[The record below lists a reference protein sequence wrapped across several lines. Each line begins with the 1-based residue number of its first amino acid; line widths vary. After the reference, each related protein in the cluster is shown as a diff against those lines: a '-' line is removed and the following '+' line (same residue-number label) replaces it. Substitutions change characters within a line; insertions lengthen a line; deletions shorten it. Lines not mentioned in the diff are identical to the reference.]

1 VNTDVA
7 SGLMQEPSE
16 TGRFGEFGGRFVP
29 ETLVPACQE
38 LEAAFRAAWADPGF
52 RGELADILRDY
63 AGRPSILTECHNLGG
78 RLGVRVLLKR
88 EDLNHTGSHKINN
101 VLGQALL
108 AKRMG
113 KTRLVA
119 ETGAGQHGVA
129 TATAAA
135 LLGLE
140 CKVYMGAVD
149 VERQALNVFRM
160 QLLGAEVEA
169 VHSGSRTLKDAVN
182 EAMRDWVATVGDTH
196 YCLGSVMG
204 PHPYPWMVR
213 ELHRVIGDEARE
225 QCRALTGD
233 DPDVVVACV
242 GGGSNAAGL
251 FAGFVDTRARLVG
264 AEPAGGAAVGRG
276 VPGVVHGM
284 RSYLMQDEHGQVE
297 EAHSVSAGLDYPGV
311 GPEHSYLSSI
321 GRAEYP
327 PVTDAEVLEA
337 FSLLARTEGILCA
350 FESAHALAWLVRE
363 APSLAGQ
370 TVVVCLSGRGDK
382 DVAQAMDLLRGE
394 RSRSV

>member
-1 VNTDVA
+1 
-7 SGLMQEPSE
+7 
-16 TGRFGEFGGRFVP
+16 
-29 ETLVPACQE
+29 
-38 LEAAFRAAWADPGF
+38 
-52 RGELADILRDY
+52 
-63 AGRPSILTECHNLGG
+63 
-78 RLGVRVLLKR
+78 
-88 EDLNHTGSHKINN
+88 
-101 VLGQALL
+101 
-108 AKRMG
+108 
-113 KTRLVA
+113 
-119 ETGAGQHGVA
+119 
-129 TATAAA
+129 
-135 LLGLE
+135 
-140 CKVYMGAVD
+140 
-149 VERQALNVFRM
+149 
-160 QLLGAEVEA
+160 
-169 VHSGSRTLKDAVN
+169 
-182 EAMRDWVATVGDTH
+182 
-196 YCLGSVMG
+196 MG

-264 AEPAGGAAVGRG
+264 AEPSGGAAVGRG

-327 PVTDAEVLEA
+327 PVADAEVLEA

-350 FESAHALAWLVRE
+350 FESAHALAWLARE
-363 APSLAGQ
+363 APSIAGQ

-382 DVAQAMDLLRGE
+382 DVAQAMDLLGDGLPGAAE
-394 RSRSV
+394 V